1 MSSGHWPPRLPGQP
15 AAHHP
20 TPSLFSAQGTDL
32 PESAPDDL
40 CFPRAP
46 VEHHRL
52 VRSLLSQR
60 CLPKLCQEIV
70 SEGKSVYGQFA
81 LDLGQPGGFL
91 GVPDATC
98 SLGGCRTEV
107 QGGSERKV

>member
-1 MSSGHWPPRLPGQP
+1 MGTGHPGSRDSLLPTIPLQAFSQPRVQ
-15 AAHHP
+15 
-20 TPSLFSAQGTDL
+20 TL

-52 VRSLLSQR
+52 VGSLLSQR
-60 CLPKLCQEIV
+60 CLPKLCQEVV
-70 SEGKSVYGQFA
+70 SEGKSVDGQFA